1 VNIQAVDRRVWA
13 TERTDDR
20 ASEQPLRA
28 SRWRAALTW
37 LYGEEMAHAQY
48 KGTTSIGL
56 VREAL
61 SGAIQRG
68 LDIQPILQ
76 FARIDPELLNAP
88 QARVE
93 ASAFS
98 RLWIALSDQ
107 MDDEFFGIDSHPM
120 RRGSFQLMCHAV
132 IGCRSLEQALQRM
145 LAFLRCILDDVYGTL
160 EMEGND
166 ARIIIHDYGTERRLY
181 AYGTWLVLVH
191 GLLCWLANRRIPLQ
205 EVRFRPPRPEDDSD
219 YRLRFH
225 SEIEYGAA
233 VTLVR
238 FDRSFLSLKIA
249 QNNNHLSAFLREAPA
264 NLLVKYRN
272 DESVSALIR
281 HRLRGQSPDEWP
293 ELDDVAKDLR
303 VSSSTLQRRLQ
314 AEGASYQ
321 RLKDDLRRDMA
332 INLLSQ
338 AELSVSDVAA
348 LTGFQETS
356 AFHRAFKKWTGV
368 SPGAYRNTPATP

>member
-1 VNIQAVDRRVWA
+1 
-13 TERTDDR
+13 
-20 ASEQPLRA
+20 
-28 SRWRAALTW
+28 
-37 LYGEEMAHAQY
+37 MAQAQY

-68 LDIQPILQ
+68 LDVQPILQ

-107 MDDEFFGIDSHPM
+107 LDDEFFGIDSHPM

-132 IGCRSLEQALQRM
+132 IGCRSLEHALQRI
-145 LAFLRCILDDVYGTL
+145 LAFLRSILDDIYGTL
-160 EMEGND
+160 EIEGD
-166 ARIIIHDYGTERRLY
+166 EARIIIHDHGIERRLF
-181 AYGTWLVLVH
+181 AYGTWLILVH

-205 EVRFRPPRPEDDSD
+205 EVRFRPARPEDDSD
-219 YRLRFH
+219 YRMRFCAD
-225 SEIEYGAA
+225 IEYGSA
-233 VTLVR
+233 TTWIR

-249 QNNNHLSAFLREAPA
+249 QNNSHLSAFLREAPG

-272 DESVSALIR
+272 DESLSALIR
-281 HRLRGQSPDEWP
+281 HRLREQGPDDWP
-293 ELDDVAKDLR
+293 ELDAIAKDLR
-303 VSSSTLQRRLQ
+303 ISSSTFQRRLQ
-314 AEGASYQ
+314 AEGTSYQ

-332 INLLSQ
+332 INLLSR

-368 SPGAYRNTPATP
+368 SPGAYRSNPAAP